1 LDIDKGYATRHLLFA
16 YATVQASRKNM
27 IPRSAHLLVIGALLP
42 LAACAP
48 DLGTKPQPRT
58 AASLAATR
66 SLPSESGV
74 WPGDGW
80 WTRYNDPQLTQL
92 IEEGLAGAPDIA
104 SAAARLARAEG
115 VLRSAGGRLQPS
127 LTAEGS
133 AGKVKQSYNNGFPRE
148 FLPQGWKDTGTL
160 NIQGGFDLDL
170 WGRNRANLRAALAE
184 RDAARI
190 EQQQARITLAAAIAD
205 AYADLAQLY
214 ADRDVAEEAVRIQS
228 DTAGLVAQRVKD
240 GLDNRGQQSQAE
252 SQVPAARA
260 DLGAIE
266 EQITITRNRIAA
278 LIGAGPDRS
287 LAITRPSL
295 ATLVPSAIPSSAG
308 IDLVGR
314 RADIA
319 AARARVEAAAERI
332 KVARAAFYPDISLQ
346 GLVGFQALGF
356 GNVLKEG
363 SVYGNAG
370 PAFSLP
376 IFDQN
381 QRSGDYRVARAD
393 YDAAV
398 ADYDKTLIGAL
409 QEVADAVA
417 SRNALDQQLRDA
429 RASLA
434 DSREAFRIARLRYGA
449 SLSTYLDV
457 LSAEQGVITA
467 RRREADLSARAF
479 TLDVALVRALG
490 GGFVA

>member
-1 LDIDKGYATRHLLFA
+1 MTFRPARL
-16 YATVQASRKNM
+16 M
-27 IPRSAHLLVIGALLP
+27 VIGALLP

-48 DLGTKPQPRT
+48 DLGSKPAPRT

-66 SLPSESGV
+66 SLPSEAGA

-80 WTRYNDPQLTQL
+80 WKRYNDPQLVRL

-104 SAAARLARAEG
+104 AAAARLARAEG
-115 VLRSAGGRLQPS
+115 VVRAAGGRLEPS
-127 LTAEGS
+127 LTAEGT

-148 FLPQGWKDTGTL
+148 FLPQGWKDTGTV
-160 NIQGGFDLDL
+160 NVQGGFDLDL

-190 EQQQARITLAAAIAD
+190 EQQQARITLAASIAQ

-228 DTAGLVAQRVKD
+228 DTAGLVAQRVRN
-240 GLDNRGQQSQAE
+240 GLDTEGQIA
-252 SQVPAARA
+252 
-260 DLGAIE
+260 
-266 EQITITRNRIAA
+266 TTRNRIAA
-278 LIGAGPDRS
+278 LIGAGPDRG

-295 ATLVPSAIPSSAG
+295 AALTPTALPPSAG

-314 RADIA
+314 RADVA

-332 KVARAAFYPDISLQ
+332 KVAHAAFYPDLSLQ

-356 GNVLKEG
+356 GNVLKNG
-363 SVYGNAG
+363 SLYGNAG

-376 IFDQN
+376 LFDGG

-417 SRNALDQQLRDA
+417 GRNALDQQLRDA
-429 RASLA
+429 RSSLV
-434 DSREAFRIARLRYGA
+434 DSRKAYDIARLRYKAG
-449 SLSTYLDV
+449 LSTFLDV
-457 LSAEQGVITA
+457 LSAEQSVISA

>member
-1 LDIDKGYATRHLLFA
+1 
-16 YATVQASRKNM
+16 M

-48 DLGTKPQPRT
+48 DLGSKPQPRT
-58 AASLAATR
+58 AASVAATR
-66 SLPSESGV
+66 SLPDEAGM

-80 WTRYNDPQLTQL
+80 WTRYNDPQLNQL
-92 IEEGLAGAPDIA
+92 IQEGLAGAPDIA

-115 VLRSAGGRLQPS
+115 LVRSAGGRLGPS

-133 AGKVKQSYNNGFPRE
+133 AGKVKQSYNNGIPRD
-148 FLPQGWKDTGTL
+148 FIPKGWNNTGTL
-160 NIQGGFDLDL
+160 NVQGGFDLDF
-170 WGRNRANLRAALAE
+170 WGRNRANLRAALAD

-190 EQQQARITLAAAIAD
+190 EQQQARITLAAAIAQ

-214 ADRDVAEEAVRIQS
+214 ADRDVAQDAVRIQA
-228 DTAGLVAQRVKD
+228 DTAGLVGQRVRN
-240 GLDNRGQQSQAE
+240 GLDTEGQRRQAE

-260 DLGAIE
+260 DLGAID
-266 EQITITRNRIAA
+266 EQITITRNQIAA
-278 LIGAGPDRS
+278 LMGAGPDRG
-287 LAITRPSL
+287 LAITRPSIAAL
-295 ATLVPSAIPSSAG
+295 PAAQLPSSAG

-332 KVARAAFYPDISLQ
+332 KVAHAAFYPDISLQ

-356 GNVLKEG
+356 GNVLKSG
-363 SVYGNAG
+363 STYGNAG

-376 IFDQN
+376 IFDRGE
-381 QRSGDYRVARAD
+381 RSGDYRVARAD

-398 ADYDKTLIGAL
+398 AEYDNTLVGAL
-409 QEVADAVA
+409 QEVANAVA
-417 SRNALDQQLRDA
+417 SRNALGQQLSDA

-434 DSREAFRIARLRYGA
+434 DSNRAYEIARLRYKAG
-449 SLSTYLDV
+449 LSTYLDV

>member
-1 LDIDKGYATRHLLFA
+1 MM
-16 YATVQASRKNM
+16 S
-27 IPRSAHLLVIGALLP
+27 RSAHLMVIGALLP

-58 AASLAATR
+58 VSSLAATR
-66 SLPSESGV
+66 SLPSEAGA

-80 WTRYNDPQLTQL
+80 WHRYGDAQLDQL
-92 IEEGLAGAPDIA
+92 IDEGLAGAPDLA
-104 SAAARLARAEG
+104 AAAARLARSEG
-115 VLRSAGGRLQPS
+115 LLRSAGGRLVPS

-148 FLPQGWKDTGTL
+148 FLPQGWKDTGTV
-160 NIQGGFDLDL
+160 NVQGGFDLDL

-190 EQQQARITLAAAIAD
+190 EQQQARITLAASIAQ

-228 DTAGLVAQRVKD
+228 DTAGLVAQRVRS
-240 GLDNRGQQSQAE
+240 GLDTEGQSRQAA

-260 DLGAIE
+260 DLGAID
-266 EQITITRNRIAA
+266 EQIATTRNRIAA
-278 LIGAGPDRS
+278 LIGAGPDRG

-295 ATLVPSAIPSSAG
+295 AALTPAALPTSAG
-308 IDLVGR
+308 IDLIGR

-332 KVARAAFYPDISLQ
+332 KVAHAAFYPDLSLQ

-356 GNVLKEG
+356 GNVLKNG
-363 SVYGNAG
+363 SLYGNAG

-376 IFDQN
+376 LFDGG

-417 SRNALDQQLRDA
+417 GRNALDQQLRDA
-429 RASLA
+429 RSSLV
-434 DSREAFRIARLRYGA
+434 DSRKAYEIARLRYKAG
-449 SLSTYLDV
+449 LSTFLDV
-457 LSAEQGVITA
+457 LSAEQSVISA